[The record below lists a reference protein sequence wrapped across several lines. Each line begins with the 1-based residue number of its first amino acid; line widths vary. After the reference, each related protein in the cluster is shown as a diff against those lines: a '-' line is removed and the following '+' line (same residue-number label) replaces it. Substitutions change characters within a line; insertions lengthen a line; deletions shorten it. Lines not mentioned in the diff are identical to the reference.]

1 MNEVK
6 NKNFILISCGAC
18 LVIVMLILYFS
29 GLNVAKGS
37 YGAEDDMESSYEC
50 PAGYKLVGGDSCIP
64 TSCNISTKKC

>member
-6 NKNFILISCGAC
+6 NKEFILISCGAC

-37 YGAEDDMESSYEC
+37 YGAVDLSEYTCEKSGWSVY
-50 PAGYKLVGGDSCIP
+50 LW
-64 TSCNISTKKC
+64 

>member
-18 LVIVMLILYFS
+18 LVIIMLILYFS

-37 YGAEDDMESSYEC
+37 YGAVDLNEYTCSKKGYQVVEDSN
-50 PAGYKLVGGDSCIP
+50 GYA
-64 TSCNISTKKC
+64 KCSLRIIR